1 MKRVENL
8 WLSRSWTTRARRAG
22 EPEGAYHF
30 VDRATFEEHVRNGG
44 FLEWKAH
51 FDNLYG
57 TPVPDPPEGA
67 DVLLEIDVYGAC
79 DVKAQNPA
87 AVLILV
93 LPPSRA
99 AQEERLRGRGDREET
114 IAGRLARAD
123 EEERVGRSAADHVV
137 VNDDLGRAV
146 DEVVGIVEGHRSPA
160 LEP

>member
-1 MKRVENL
+1 VEKL

-22 EPEGAYHF
+22 EAEGAYHF
-30 VDRATFEEHVRNGG
+30 VDRATFEEHAKRGG
-44 FLEWKAH
+44 FLEWKQH
-51 FDNLYG
+51 FGNLYG
-57 TPVPDPPEGA
+57 TPVPDPPGGA

-79 DVKAQNPA
+79 DVKAQDPA

-99 AQEERLRGRGDREET
+99 AQEQRLRLRGDREET
-114 IAGRLARAD
+114 IAGRLARAE
-123 EEERVGRSAADHVV
+123 EEERVGRGVADHVV

-146 DEVVGIVEGHRSPA
+146 DEVVGIVEGHRSRA